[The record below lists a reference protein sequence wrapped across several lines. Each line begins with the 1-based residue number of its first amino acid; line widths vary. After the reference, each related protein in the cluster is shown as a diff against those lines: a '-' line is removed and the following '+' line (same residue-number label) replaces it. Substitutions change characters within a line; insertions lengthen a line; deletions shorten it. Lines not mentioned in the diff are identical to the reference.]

1 MRGPNHPK
9 GEALLV
15 LTYLLWAV
23 KGRRVMKGRRV
34 RSIILMFM
42 KQQDTR
48 LDHNLGATF
57 WGHKI
62 QEKSFILYSQIL
74 YYDCLTL
81 MILMI

>member
-23 KGRRVMKGRRV
+23 KGRRV